1 MTFPCEIEWVWPG
14 DSRVIETQI
23 ARTSGELRD
32 QLANIRAAANE
43 KQIAISVCVV
53 TPKKNVFSMVLG
65 LPYGSIL
72 TYDGGPE
79 GDPPYFVS
87 LGDDEKDGSFV
98 HYFFGGEISELPARF
113 VISEELALNA
123 LIDSLEKEQPS
134 PLIEW
139 YGG

>member
-53 TPKKNVFSMVLG
+53 TPKKNVFSVVLG

-72 TYDGGPE
+72 TYDGGAG

-87 LGDDEKDGSFV
+87 LGDGEKDGRFV
-98 HYFFGGEISELPARF
+98 HYFFGGVVSELPACF

-123 LIDSLEKEQPS
+123 LIDSVENEKLS
-134 PLIEW
+134 SLIEW
-139 YGG
+139 CEV